1 MLNLLHE
8 SCEVNL
14 FNKHVMLELRGFD
27 IIINKLGFF
36 FLLFFIFLFCFERK
50 DTNKL
55 GLKWW

>member
-8 SCEVNL
+8 SCQVNL

-36 FLLFFIFLFCFERK
+36 FFVVFYFFILF
-50 DTNKL
+50 
-55 GLKWW
+55 